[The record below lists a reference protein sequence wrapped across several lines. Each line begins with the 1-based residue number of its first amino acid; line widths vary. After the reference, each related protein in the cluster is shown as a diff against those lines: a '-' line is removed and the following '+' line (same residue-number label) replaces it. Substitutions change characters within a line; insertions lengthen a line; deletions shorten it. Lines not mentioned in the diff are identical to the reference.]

1 MKKEEGNKYQRIN
14 NEKRPEEK
22 NYMRTRDTRSNHI
35 LVESKYSIIN
45 PEKTTLKKDGPEKP
59 EIKSNKIYSN
69 RININ
74 HPINTTQ
81 NEKGN
86 NNKYSPYIIS
96 NTYKRV
102 RLTKDEKNEKN
113 SYIPNN
119 TMSSSINVKIEDN
132 NKYEN
137 YKRTQQTFYRRYV
150 IQKDNQPKKDEQ
162 NFTNEY
168 KRFTKD
174 NDNNYL
180 KNSSHSISTSSN
192 NNKSFHDKIGNN
204 NIEKFEGIKRLF
216 DGHESWKIG
225 ECERVSLDIVIG
237 LTDILKEINQKSPN
251 NNLVDRVCK
260 FIDEISKKECGIW
273 GLSRYE
279 RNGEILFS
287 FLNELAADKKFVPQ
301 IDRIF
306 RSGGGVYPLVNWIS
320 SNYKNKFNELF
331 QKLPEWYQNELLGE
345 TISYEE
351 GDKTYTCS
359 LIGGTA
365 LMGF

>member
-119 TMSSSINVKIEDN
+119 TMSSSINVKI
-132 NKYEN
+132 
-137 YKRTQQTFYRRYV
+137 
-150 IQKDNQPKKDEQ
+150 
-162 NFTNEY
+162 
-168 KRFTKD
+168 
-174 NDNNYL
+174 
-180 KNSSHSISTSSN
+180 
-192 NNKSFHDKIGNN
+192 
-204 NIEKFEGIKRLF
+204 
-216 DGHESWKIG
+216 
-225 ECERVSLDIVIG
+225 
-237 LTDILKEINQKSPN
+237 
-251 NNLVDRVCK
+251 
-260 FIDEISKKECGIW
+260 
-273 GLSRYE
+273 
-279 RNGEILFS
+279 
-287 FLNELAADKKFVPQ
+287 
-301 IDRIF
+301 
-306 RSGGGVYPLVNWIS
+306 
-320 SNYKNKFNELF
+320 
-331 QKLPEWYQNELLGE
+331 
-345 TISYEE
+345 
-351 GDKTYTCS
+351 
-359 LIGGTA
+359 
-365 LMGF
+365 